1 MIKTYQIRYNT
12 NSTDDSTSWRLICDG
27 KETIVSNI
35 QINAKTITTKDFVS
49 DIDTF
54 KYHISCT
61 GNLIIKDNVAY
72 ISNSD
77 EKKVLKTQII
87 KTISYRLISSFSM
100 VCMAYYLGINFKL
113 SALIGVGELM
123 YKPALYFIHERVW
136 YKLTKKK

>member
-1 MIKTYQIRYNT
+1 M
-12 NSTDDSTSWRLICDG
+12 
-27 KETIVSNI
+27 
-35 QINAKTITTKDFVS
+35 S

-72 ISNSD
+72 ISNND

-100 VCMAYYLGINFKL
+100 VCVAYSLGINFKL

-123 YKPALYFIHERVW
+123 YKPVLYFIHERIW
-136 YKLTKKK
+136 YKFTKK

>member
-1 MIKTYQIRYNT
+1 MKTYQIRYNT

-35 QINAKTITTKDFVS
+35 EINAKTITTKDFVS

-72 ISNSD
+72 ISNND

-100 VCMAYYLGINFKL
+100 VCVAYSVGINFKI
-113 SALIGVGELM
+113 SALIGMSEFV
-123 YKPALYFIHERVW
+123 YKPALYLIHERVW
-136 YKLTKKK
+136 YKLTKTK

>member
-1 MIKTYQIRYNT
+1 MIKTYQVRYNT

-35 QINAKTITTKDFVS
+35 EINAKTITTKDFLS

-100 VCMAYYLGINFKL
+100 VCVAYSLGINFKL

-123 YKPALYFIHERVW
+123 YKPVLYFIHERIW
-136 YKLTKKK
+136 YKFTKK

>member
-1 MIKTYQIRYNT
+1 MKTYQIRYNT

-27 KETIVSNI
+27 KENIVSNI
-35 QINAKTITTKDFVS
+35 EINAKTITTKDFVS

-72 ISNSD
+72 ISNND

-87 KTISYRLISSFSM
+87 KTISYRLISSLSM
-100 VCMAYYLGINFKL
+100 VCVAYSMGINFKL
-113 SALIGVGELM
+113 STLIGVSELV
-123 YKPALYFIHERVW
+123 YKPVLYFIHERVW
-136 YKLTKKK
+136 HKFNFIKK

>member
-1 MIKTYQIRYNT
+1 MKTYQIRYNT

-35 QINAKTITTKDFVS
+35 EINAKTITTKDFVS

-72 ISNSD
+72 ISNDD

-100 VCMAYYLGINFKL
+100 VCVAYSVGINFKI
-113 SALIGVGELM
+113 SALIGMSEFV
-123 YKPALYFIHERVW
+123 YKPALYLIHERVW
-136 YKLTKKK
+136 YKLTKTK

>member
-1 MIKTYQIRYNT
+1 MKTYQIRYNT

-35 QINAKTITTKDFVS
+35 EINAKTITTKDFVS

-61 GNLIIKDNVAY
+61 GNLIIKNNVAY

-100 VCMAYYLGINFKL
+100 VCVAYSLGINFKL

-123 YKPALYFIHERVW
+123 YKPVLYFIHERIW
-136 YKLTKKK
+136 YKFTKK